1 MDYEVKSQKLFYR
14 PTKKYQKVAAMKLL
28 VLVMGMIIT
37 YILVIQSSSLTRPYG
52 YNLSSLY
59 STCGKVLKP
68 GMTSLSVE
76 EDVSCRTDLVGFYPS
91 VSLESFVT
99 NTDYLSVEK
108 EIMHGD
114 ELPNEKATGGDSDFD
129 FHADQRD
136 WTDGR
141 FPPSPSP
148 SPTQGMELDELESTN
163 KEEQVEYGELSKND
177 NDLGS
182 KEVSEFSVL
191 QGGPATRTKYTETQI
206 KSEITPASLVTS
218 IHEMSNLLVRSHS
231 TFRSMQPRWSSP
243 RDRELLTARSDI
255 ENAPIVDKDTDLY
268 ASLFRNISTFKRS
281 YELMERMLKVY
292 VYKEGTKPIFHS
304 PRLKGIYASEGWFM
318 RQLEGNKRFVVN
330 DPTEAHLFYLP
341 FSSRALQG
349 IMHVPI
355 SHGLKNLSEYLKNYL
370 DTIAARHPF
379 WNRTGG
385 ADHFLAA
392 CHDWA
397 PEETNDYMSTC
408 IRALCNADVNVGF
421 KIGKDVSLPET
432 NIHSS
437 KYPLR
442 YLGGEPPLHRRIL
455 AFFAGRM
462 HGYLRQILV
471 KHWENKDPDMHV
483 YGGGNMNQKSYI
495 HSMKSSKYCICAR
508 GYEVNSPR
516 VVESIFFEC
525 VPVIISDNFVPPFF
539 EVLNWEA
546 FAVFVPEKDIPNLKS
561 ILLSIT
567 EDKYVAMQM
576 NVKKVRQ
583 HFLWHTSP
591 LRYDVFHMILHSIW
605 YNRVFQIPD
614 R

>member
-1 MDYEVKSQKLFYR
+1 MDYEVKSQKLLYR
-14 PTKKYQKVAAMKLL
+14 LIKKLQKVEAMKLL
-28 VLVMGMIIT
+28 IFVMGMIIT
-37 YILVIQSSSLTRPYG
+37 YILAIQSSSLTRPYG
-52 YNLSSLY
+52 YNLSSLH

-76 EDVSCRTDLVGFYPS
+76 EDVSCRTDLVGLYPS
-91 VSLESFVT
+91 VSFESFVT
-99 NTDYLSVEK
+99 NTDFSEHVE
-108 EIMHGD
+108 
-114 ELPNEKATGGDSDFD
+114 S
-129 FHADQRD
+129 
-136 WTDGR
+136 
-141 FPPSPSP
+141 
-148 SPTQGMELDELESTN
+148 
-163 KEEQVEYGELSKND
+163 GELSKKD
-177 NDLGS
+177 NDSSS
-182 KEVSEFSVL
+182 KEVSVL
-191 QGGPATRTKYTETQI
+191 QNGPATRTNDVTTDKNTETQI
-206 KSEITPASLVTS
+206 KSEITPASSVTS
-218 IHEMSNLLVRSHS
+218 IYEMSNLLVRSHS
-231 TFRSMQPRWSSP
+231 TSRSMQPGWSSP
-243 RDRELLTARSDI
+243 RDRELLSARSQI
-255 ENAPIVDKDTDLY
+255 VNAPIVDSDADIY
-268 ASLFRNISTFKRS
+268 APLFRSISKFKRS
-281 YELMERMLKVY
+281 YELMEQMLKVY
-292 VYKEGTKPIFHS
+292 VYKEGTKPVFHS

-318 RQLEGNKRFVVN
+318 RQLEGIKRFVVN

-341 FSSRALQG
+341 FSSRSLQE

-355 SHGLKNLSEYLKNYL
+355 SHGLKNLSMYLKNYL
-370 DTIAARHPF
+370 DTVAARHPF

-442 YLGGEPPLHRRIL
+442 YLGGEPPLHRRTL

-471 KHWENKDPDMHV
+471 KHWENKDPDMHI
-483 YGGGNMNQKSYI
+483 YGGGNMNQKNYI

-525 VPVIISDNFVPPFF
+525 IPVIISDNFVPPFF

-546 FAVFVPEKDIPNLKS
+546 FAVFVPEKDIPNLKN

-567 EDKYVAMQM
+567 EDRYLAMQM
-576 NVKKVRQ
+576 NVKKVQQ

>member
-1 MDYEVKSQKLFYR
+1 MDYQVKSQKLFYR
-14 PTKKYQKVAAMKLL
+14 SIKKLQKVEAMKLL
-28 VLVMGMIIT
+28 ILVMGMIIT
-37 YILVIQSSSLTRPYG
+37 YILVIQSSSLTRPYR
-52 YNLSSLY
+52 YNLSSIY
-59 STCGKVLKP
+59 SACGEVLKP

-76 EDVSCRTDLVGFYPS
+76 EDVACRTDLVGLYPDS
-91 VSLESFVT
+91 S
-99 NTDYLSVEK
+99 SVEK

-114 ELPNEKATGGDSDFD
+114 EEVKNELPNEKATAGDSDFD

-136 WTDGR
+136 RTYGW

-148 SPTQGMELDELESTN
+148 SPSQGIELDESESTN
-163 KEEQVEYGELSKND
+163 TEDQVESGELSEKE
-177 NDLGS
+177 NDLRS

-191 QGGPATRTKYTETQI
+191 HGGPATRTNTETQI
-206 KSEITPASLVTS
+206 KSEITPASSVVS
-218 IHEMSNLLVRSHS
+218 IHEMSKLLVQSHS
-231 TFRSMQPRWSSP
+231 TSRSMKPRWSSP
-243 RDRELLTARSDI
+243 RDRELLSARSEI
-255 ENAPIVDKDTDLY
+255 ENAPIVDNDADLY
-268 ASLFRNISTFKRS
+268 APLFRNISTFKRS

-318 RQLEGNKRFVVN
+318 RQLEGNKRFAVN

-341 FSSRALQG
+341 FSSRALQK

-471 KHWENKDPDMHV
+471 KHWENKDPDMHI
-483 YGGGNMNQKSYI
+483 YGGGNMNQKNYI
-495 HSMKSSKYCICAR
+495 HSMKRSKYCICAR

-516 VVESIFFEC
+516 IFESIFFEC

-546 FAVFVPEKDIPNLKS
+546 FAVFVPEKDIPNLKN

-567 EDKYVAMQM
+567 EDKYLDMQM
-576 NVKKVRQ
+576 NVKKVQQ